1 MTFEDW
7 HTKSS
12 GQTTVITEQKL
23 KNELLADQYLQGSE
37 HAGANGSSAQLRLPQ
52 CGLQSPQHPQLQQQP
67 FGNHDGHLQG
77 HHANSSPRLIP
88 PLHDKFAHLLAD
100 TMFCCGRRKDT
111 HETEF
116 AVGVDGSDSR
126 HLFYNMSTGAG
137 RGRGVPGQFSGGPGM
152 ANGISAPL
160 GRGRL
165 PSGQVPEMVIQ
176 SDFRKISGISTDV
189 FRQIEAVENSYDAQT
204 AANMEMVERRG
215 EMIIRLL
222 DPRSLGRVGLEFG
235 RRYIEAAAQSHAVR
249 FVEIIKRPGQTLG
262 LYIREGDAPYAYEG
276 VYISRIALESAVY
289 SSGLLKVGDEILAV
303 NLVDVRRMSLDDVV
317 IIMSIPRRLVLT
329 IRASS
334 HPPVQQSHGAAI
346 SATTL
351 QQHEGGLY
359 GGGGPHA
366 THTTIGSTLDRPRP
380 VVVIKKDM
388 HNDEDGQ
395 REFYK
400 PPGAPMGYE
409 DPYGFGGHRA
419 QVQSTQP
426 KLQHQYPKTLDNL
439 GEQVGFSTTPRPSG
453 PGPVGGVG
461 SVPGGPTG
469 SMIVR
474 GQENYDYSK
483 SLSRAGVGPE
493 RPASR
498 QQGRFMTADRAMMR
512 TESEQR
518 LAAAALAQGAAH
530 VANQRQ
536 NSFDRYY
543 SLSLRPRMNSAGAT
557 TLQSKTLGRPGSSTG
572 YSSEDY
578 TYLSVSR
585 QNLQAATAAT
595 AAGIRRASLMESSSD
610 TEMSSSRDLMLG
622 RGIARSVSGMGV
634 QRPAGRSNSLP
645 RVRTAGI
652 ISAAMAAA
660 ESEYRRQQSLGRYG
674 PPENDDFQDRRRR
687 PSASS
692 ATGRYDSLSGKLS
705 TVSLRKDLSL
715 SRIAAH
721 STDSLLESLRQDNRI
736 LAGSTAT
743 LGRSTSALGFA
754 SRQSNLPHAFSM
766 DYIKLPHLSGADK
779 AGLVLGSAAGSRSDL
794 FNKGYGGSRQSV
806 EMMAPGGLSA
816 LSGVLWVH
824 LLAARG
830 LRATGSHKEAQFRD
844 LYCVIECDRVH
855 KARTVVRTGDH
866 SFDWNEVFE
875 LDLAD
880 NINVAFLL
888 YSWDPQ
894 SRHRLCY
901 KGTINLL
908 SALKEAPVYNI
919 ALKLEPRGSLYVK
932 LRYRN
937 VKQTFQR
944 LPSTSPQTGVFG
956 VPLDVLIGR
965 EQGSGVPLILKRC
978 IEEVETRG
986 LDIVGIYRLCGSALR
1001 KKILREWFERNAWTV
1016 DLTAEHV
1023 PDINVITSLVKDYLR
1038 ELPEPL
1044 FTKGLFDMLAD
1055 GLSVCMPDD
1064 PTGNAKLM
1072 FGILDCL
1079 PKTNRS
1085 TALFLL
1091 DHLKQVV
1098 AHCETNKVTSQ
1109 SLAVSFGPILMCH
1122 SKFEEL
1128 SHIPKPI
1135 EILKYLIDLWPPKPQ
1150 SQQPKPQPNPQQ
1162 STVQDGQGGHPHQN
1176 PSRGPPLEAS
1186 GMDQPRPG
1194 LSAANVTAP
1203 GNGVTSGSGHGTPRG
1218 SASNSNSSTTA
1229 IEDSTV
1235 PLKTSPED
1243 KEQLQHTSRTNE
1255 TTSRGP
1261 SHGASKGLAER

>member
-12 GQTTVITEQKL
+12 GQTTVITDQKL
-23 KNELLADQYLQGSE
+23 KNELLADQYLGGHGS
-37 HAGANGSSAQLRLPQ
+37 HSGGHIATANGPGQNLQFGGAPNAHLLPHQ
-52 CGLQSPQHPQLQQQP
+52 
-67 FGNHDGHLQG
+67 
-77 HHANSSPRLIP
+77 SSPRLIP
-88 PLHDKFAHLLAD
+88 PLHDKFTHLLAD

-116 AVGVDGSDSR
+116 AVGVDGSDGR

-137 RGRGVPGQFSGGPGM
+137 RGRGMAGSQFHGGGGGGGGGGQPMG
-152 ANGISAPL
+152 NGISAPL

-165 PSGQVPEMVIQ
+165 APGQVPEMVIQ

-204 AANMEMVERRG
+204 AANMELVERRG
-215 EMIIRLL
+215 EMVIRLL
-222 DPRSLGRVGLEFG
+222 DPRSLGRVGQEFG
-235 RRYIEAAAQSHAVR
+235 RRYIEAAATSHAIR

-262 LYIREGDAPYAYEG
+262 LYIREGDAQFTYEG
-276 VYISRIALESAVY
+276 VYISRIAIESAVY

-303 NLVDVRRMSLDDVV
+303 NLVDVRHMSLDDVV

-329 IRASS
+329 IR
-334 HPPVQQSHGAAI
+334 VQ
-346 SATTL
+346 
-351 QQHEGGLY
+351 ENPY
-359 GGGGPHA
+359 GN
-366 THTTIGSTLDRPRP
+366 TLDRPRP

-388 HNDEDGQ
+388 NEQDDDGQ

-400 PPGAPMGYE
+400 PPGVPIGYE
-409 DPYGFGGHRA
+409 DPYGFGARVS
-419 QVQSTQP
+419 VQSTQP
-426 KLQHQYPKTLDNL
+426 KLQHQYPKTLDNFAD
-439 GEQVGFSTTPRPSG
+439 QVHTFGTTPR
-453 PGPVGGVG
+453 G
-461 SVPGGPTG
+461 STPAGRVH
-469 SMIVR
+469 
-474 GQENYDYSK
+474 ENYDYSK
-483 SLSRAGVGPE
+483 SLSRVGQPE
-493 RPASR
+493 RPQSR
-498 QQGRFMTADRAMMR
+498 QGRFMTADRAMMR

-518 LAAAALAQGAAH
+518 LAAAALAQGAANI
-530 VANQRQ
+530 ANQRQ

-543 SLSLRPRMNSAGAT
+543 SLSLRPKITSGGPT
-557 TLQSKTLGRPGSSTG
+557 TPLQSKTLGRPGTSAG
-572 YSSEDY
+572 YSAEDY
-578 TYLSVSR
+578 PYLSASR
-585 QNLQAATAAT
+585 QNLQ
-595 AAGIRRASLMESSSD
+595 E
-610 TEMSSSRDLMLG
+610 
-622 RGIARSVSGMGV
+622 
-634 QRPAGRSNSLP
+634 
-645 RVRTAGI
+645 
-652 ISAAMAAA
+652 
-660 ESEYRRQQSLGRYG
+660 
-674 PPENDDFQDRRRR
+674 RRRR
-687 PSASS
+687 QSAGSS
-692 ATGRYDSLSGKLS
+692 PGRYDSLSGKLS
-705 TVSLRKDLSL
+705 TTSLRKDLSL
-715 SRIAAH
+715 PRIAAH

-736 LAGSTAT
+736 LAAAGSAAT
-743 LGRSTSALGFA
+743 LGRSRSALGFA
-754 SRQSNLPHAFSM
+754 SRQNNLPHAFSM

-779 AGLVLGSAAGSRSDL
+779 TGLALGSRGDLFKKNYGSRTD
-794 FNKGYGGSRQSV
+794 V
-806 EMMAPGGLSA
+806 EMTAPGS

-830 LRATGSHKEAQFRD
+830 LRATGTHKEAHFRD

-901 KGTINLL
+901 KGTINLV

-944 LPSTSPQTGVFG
+944 LPSTTPQSGVFG
-956 VPLDVLIGR
+956 VPLDILIGR
-965 EQGSGVPLILKRC
+965 EQGNGVPLILKRC
-978 IEEVETRG
+978 VDEVEKRG

-1001 KKILREWFERNAWTV
+1001 KKILRESFERNAWTV

-1023 PDINVITSLVKDYLR
+1023 PDINVITSLIKDYLR

-1055 GLSVCMPDD
+1055 GLSVCLPDD

-1079 PKTNRS
+1079 PKANRS

-1091 DHLKQVV
+1091 DHLKQIA
-1098 AHCETNKVTSQ
+1098 AHSDTNKVTSQ

-1122 SKFEEL
+1122 SKFEAL
-1128 SHIPKPI
+1128 AHIPKPI

-1150 SQQPKPQPNPQQ
+1150 SQQPKCEPQ
-1162 STVQDGQGGHPHQN
+1162 SSEYSSLL
-1176 PSRGPPLEAS
+1176 PSKDSILDRLRKLIERSSPVS
-1186 GMDQPRPG
+1186 CM
-1194 LSAANVTAP
+1194 
-1203 GNGVTSGSGHGTPRG
+1203 TSM
-1218 SASNSNSSTTA
+1218 
-1229 IEDSTV
+1229 
-1235 PLKTSPED
+1235 
-1243 KEQLQHTSRTNE
+1243 
-1255 TTSRGP
+1255 
-1261 SHGASKGLAER
+1261 HGADRLRDPSPHVVGRPAADHFPVEAVGVFACELVGKSSFGVDC